1 MSSERIVFMKKISII
16 GAGTMGTDIA
26 QVFAQKGFV
35 VVIRDITDEIIS
47 KSSAKLDK
55 SLSRL
60 VEKGKMAPEDKQK
73 MQEHITFT
81 TDLAQS
87 ADADVVIEAI
97 IEDVKIK
104 KELFKTLDGLCKPET
119 ILASNTSSISI
130 TELSSAVS
138 RKDKF
143 IGMHFFNPVPVM
155 KLVEV
160 IRAMSTSDE
169 TFNAIMEL
177 SKVIGKEPVEVND
190 GPGFIVNKILVPM
203 INEAVCVLQD
213 GIASAADI
221 DKAMQLG
228 ANHPMGPLA
237 LSDLI
242 GNDVVLHIMNILYE
256 ETGDS
261 KYRPNMLLKKMVR
274 GGLLG
279 KKTGKGFYEYQ

>member
-1 MSSERIVFMKKISII
+1 MKKISII

-26 QVFAQKGFV
+26 QVFASKGFD
-35 VVIRDITDEIIS
+35 VVIRDITDEIIG

-55 SLSRL
+55 TLARL
-60 VEKGKMAPEDKQK
+60 VEKGKLTPEDKQK
-73 MQEHITFT
+73 LSGRITFT
-81 TDLAQS
+81 TDLNLS
-87 ADADVVIEAI
+87 SDADLVIEAI

-104 KELFKTLDGLCKPET
+104 KDLFKQLDGICKPEA
-119 ILASNTSSISI
+119 ILATNTSSLSV
-130 TELSSAVS
+130 TELSSAVA
-138 RKDKF
+138 RRDKF

-160 IRAMSTSDE
+160 IRGIFTSDE
-169 TFNAIMEL
+169 TFKAVYEL
-177 SKVIGKEPVEVND
+177 SAVIGKEPVEVKD

-228 ANHPMGPLA
+228 ANFPMGPLA

-242 GNDVVLHIMNILYE
+242 GTDVVLHIMNILYQ

-261 KYRPNMLLKKMVR
+261 KYRPNVLLKQMVR

-279 KKTGKGFYEYQ
+279 RKTGKGFYEYK